1 MLIHRPKILSICK
14 NADKKLIDSA
24 HRVSN
29 QIADFYIS
37 NFQATGEIC
46 NVNTNIYNY
55 GYMTYTNYGH
65 YTNIYI
71 HNKLLMHENSL
82 DNVLLHEVLHSMG
95 LDHSLNPGVMNY
107 SLQFNINNYVMND
120 NNKLWLSK
128 DDLNGLIL
136 LLINIYIYIYIC
148 LLD

>member
-1 MLIHRPKILSICK
+1 MIKRPKILSICK
-14 NADKKLIDSA
+14 NADIKLIESA
-24 HRVSN
+24 NRVSE
-29 QIADFYIS
+29 QISDFYIS

-55 GYMTYTNYGH
+55 GYMTYTNYGL

-71 HNKLLMHENSL
+71 NNNLLMYENSL
-82 DNVLLHEVLHSMG
+82 DNVLLHEILHSMG

-107 SLQFNINNYVMND
+107 TLKFNNNNYVIDD

-128 DDLNGLIL
+128 DDLNGLIYL
-136 LLINIYIYIYIC
+136 KYYIINY
-148 LLD
+148 